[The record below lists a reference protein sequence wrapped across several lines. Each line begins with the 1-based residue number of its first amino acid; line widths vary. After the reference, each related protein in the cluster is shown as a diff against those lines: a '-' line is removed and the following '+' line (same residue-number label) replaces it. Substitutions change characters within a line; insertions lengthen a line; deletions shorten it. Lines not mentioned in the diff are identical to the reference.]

1 MGLEFFTLFKTPGA
15 GIEPATNRLT
25 GDCSTAEL
33 SRNKFSKIH
42 LDFNL
47 ISFLLQQFCPT

>member
-1 MGLEFFTLFKTPGA
+1 MLKRKNRLFFTCFFNHAPGA

-33 SRNKFSKIH
+33 SRNEFLKIH
-42 LDFNL
+42 LDFNPYL
-47 ISFLLQQFCPT
+47 P